1 MDKLE
6 KAALYGSAFVIGAT
20 LGLTLMTVL
29 ETRKDVL
36 LVMAIQNEI
45 AKKTLDLS

>member
-6 KAALYGSAFVIGAT
+6 KIAIYGSALFIGGA